1 MNIKSILLGSLIT
14 VGSIFGAAAN
24 VEARP
29 TGINKVTLSDG
40 TVVYSKPVGIYGV
53 EVLWDN
59 KYSAEGF
66 IANMDC
72 STGRYQWR
80 ANEGYT
86 QEFIE
91 SILVT
96 TCKM

>member
-14 VGSIFGAAAN
+14 VGSIFGAATN

-29 TGINKVTLSDG
+29 VGITKVTLSDS
-40 TVVYSKPVGIYGV
+40 TVVWSKPVGVYGV

-59 KYSAEGF
+59 QYRGEGF

-91 SILVT
+91 SVLVT